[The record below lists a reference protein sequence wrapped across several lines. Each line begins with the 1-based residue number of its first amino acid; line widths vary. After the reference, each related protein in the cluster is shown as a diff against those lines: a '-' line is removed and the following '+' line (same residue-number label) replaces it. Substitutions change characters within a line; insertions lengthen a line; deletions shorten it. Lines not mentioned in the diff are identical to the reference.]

1 MQQNI
6 YSSQEDC
13 EMKTSSND
21 RDKCSTNKEIIDSIT
36 TNADASFCELCSSLK
51 LKSDINMCTVVSNL
65 WKTLNIVR

>member
-21 RDKCSTNKEIIDSIT
+21 RDKCSTNKEIIDKVTSVDT
-36 TNADASFCELCSSLK
+36 SFCELCSSLK
-51 LKSDINMCTVVSNL
+51 LKSDINMCTVLSNL